1 MELQD
6 NNNEPRKIKDFLSS
20 YSFGKLTILNLVSV
34 SFGIIADGIEMT
46 LMGLFVIPITK
57 YYSLTPF
64 EVQVISSLLF
74 LGVALGSYLSSYIVQ
89 FITRKQTLF
98 YSYLLLLVSHVVLS
112 FSFHSYLFAIARVII
127 GVALGVIVPVSL
139 NLLSEFLPDTSRAF
153 CLTGIWIFF
162 SLGQGFQALII
173 LIGMPNLEE
182 TNMKYVLFTLSL
194 FIVIALMSNH
204 YFITESPNYLIINR
218 NYEEAFDIID
228 KMLIEKGEEIMV
240 LEEKE
245 DIMNENKIMIEEK
258 NNQKGDI
265 EELFVESMYTTTL
278 FTIIL
283 MFILS
288 FLFYGIIL
296 ISTLTM
302 KQLNISDHITSN
314 RKIITDQIIVAFTSM
329 PGNLIGGLMCE
340 IKSIGRKRTICIG
353 FIISTICLIMILIFH
368 SYYTILYSVYLFFV
382 NISFN
387 VTLTY
392 VVEVYPSELRDTSS
406 GFLFSCLRIS
416 GFFSQYLYLALNNLY
431 YMMPYYFSGLIC
443 LIAVWITVKLPYEPI
458 EEIEKYD
465 KVK

>member
-1 MELQD
+1 MELQ
-6 NNNEPRKIKDFLSS
+6 NINEPRKIKDFLSS

-74 LGVALGSYLSSYIVQ
+74 LGVAVGSYLSSYIVQ

-98 YSYLLLLVSHVVLS
+98 YSYILLLVSHVVLS
-112 FSFHSYLFAIARVII
+112 FSFHSYLFALARVII

-162 SLGQGFQALII
+162 SLGQGLQALII

-194 FIVIALMSNH
+194 FILIALLLNH
-204 YFITESPNYLIINR
+204 YFITESPNYLIINK
-218 NYEEAFDIID
+218 NYEEAFEIID
-228 KMLIEKGEEIMV
+228 KMLIEKGEPIMV

-245 DIMNENKIMIEEK
+245 DLMNENRIIVEEK
-258 NNQKGDI
+258 KGDI

-340 IKSIGRKRTICIG
+340 IRSIGRKRTICIG

-368 SYYTILYSVYLFFV
+368 SYYKIPWTAQ
-382 NISFN
+382 
-387 VTLTY
+387 Y
-392 VVEVYPSELRDTSS
+392 VLV
-406 GFLFSCLRIS
+406 
-416 GFFSQYLYLALNNLY
+416 
-431 YMMPYYFSGLIC
+431 LIF
-443 LIAVWITVKLPYEPI
+443 IF
-458 EEIEKYD
+458 
-465 KVK
+465 